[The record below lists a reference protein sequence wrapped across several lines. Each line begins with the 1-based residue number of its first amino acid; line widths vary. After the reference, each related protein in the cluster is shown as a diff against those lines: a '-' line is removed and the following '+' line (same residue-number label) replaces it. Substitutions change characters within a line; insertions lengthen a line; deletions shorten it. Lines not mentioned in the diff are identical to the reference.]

1 MVSDQALALQVCRK
15 EFPQRHAV
23 VKQVKCLLG
32 GKLYSTCGQTH
43 RWAPR
48 VLESHPCGSL
58 HHFCGAFLLV
68 FLWSVL
74 FDLPDLEYI
83 FGMSQDP
90 PTHLLAKIG
99 ATAEAYG

>member
-1 MVSDQALALQVCRK
+1 M
-15 EFPQRHAV
+15 
-23 VKQVKCLLG
+23 KQVKCLLG
-32 GKLYSTCGQTH
+32 GKKNPLLVYRHMGGL
-43 RWAPR
+43 RE
-48 VLESHPCGSL
+48 LHPWGSL
-58 HHFCGAFLLV
+58 NHLHGAFLLV

-74 FDLPDLEYI
+74 FDLLDLEYI

>member
-1 MVSDQALALQVCRK
+1 M
-15 EFPQRHAV
+15 
-23 VKQVKCLLG
+23 KQVKYLLE
-32 GKLYSTCGQTH
+32 GKK
-43 RWAPR
+43 R
-48 VLESHPCGSL
+48 VLYMLVDTRADSVAGLHPHGSL
-58 HHFCGAFLLV
+58 NHLHGAFLLV